1 MVLLEIEDL
10 WKSYGETVGV
20 AGLYMKVN
28 SGEIHGLIGPNGSG
42 KTTTVKCVI
51 GLLRPDKGK
60 IVVMGDDISK
70 DHGFKGFVGY
80 LPENPFLP
88 DYLTPKE
95 FLGYIARIR
104 GVKPGDETKRRM
116 EEFLNMFGLDECKNK
131 FIIELSRGLKQ
142 RLALATVFIHQP
154 RLILMDEPF
163 VGLDPDGQ
171 RLVKNLVKGIVDD
184 GGAALLCTHMLDM
197 AERFC
202 TTATII
208 TKGRSVARG
217 SMDMLKKSVGVD
229 PSGTLEEAF
238 FKIMEGVKGGG
249 L

>member
-1 MVLLEIEDL
+1 M
-10 WKSYGETVGV
+10 
-20 AGLYMKVN
+20 
-28 SGEIHGLIGPNGSG
+28 
-42 KTTTVKCVI
+42 
-51 GLLRPDKGK
+51 
-60 IVVMGDDISK
+60 
-70 DHGFKGFVGY
+70 
-80 LPENPFLP
+80 
-88 DYLTPKE
+88 
-95 FLGYIARIR
+95 GYIARIR
-104 GVKPGDETKRRM
+104 GVKPGDETKRRV

-131 FIIELSRGLKQ
+131 FIIELSRGLRQ

-171 RLVKNLVKGIVDD
+171 RLVKILVKGIVDD
-184 GGAALLCTHMLDM
+184 GGAALLCTNMLDM
-197 AERFC
+197 AKRFC

-238 FKIMEGVKGGG
+238 FKIMEGVKSGG